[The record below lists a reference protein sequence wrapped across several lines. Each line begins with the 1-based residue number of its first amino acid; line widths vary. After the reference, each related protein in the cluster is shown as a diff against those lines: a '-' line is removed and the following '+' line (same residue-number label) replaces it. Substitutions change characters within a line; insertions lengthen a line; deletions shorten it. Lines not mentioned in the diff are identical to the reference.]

1 MATPIGKVYVA
12 TAPVKLAGKEMV
24 IGPFMKELLPPVV
37 MAEVEV
43 TVRIFIASVATI
55 PLVSVNVPLTETG
68 AIRVMPPEVL
78 LTIRLVKAIAPLP
91 EIVCVVPLFPP
102 IVVVPED
109 VKVPLLLKL
118 PFKFNA
124 FELAEKAALLLMVNK
139 SFTVIAPPVVA
150 VLVVFEM
157 VRAE

>member
-1 MATPIGKVYVA
+1 
-12 TAPVKLAGKEMV
+12 MV
-24 IGPFMKELLPPVV
+24 IGPLINELAPPVV
-37 MAEVEV
+37 MAAVLD
-43 TVRIFIASVATI
+43 TVRIFVASVVII

-68 AIRVMPPEVL
+68 ALRVMPPEVL
-78 LTIRLVKAIAPLP
+78 LTVRLEKAIAPLP

-102 IVVVPED
+102 NVVVPVD
-109 VKVPLLLKL
+109 VNVPLLLKL

-139 SFTVIAPPVVA
+139 PFTVIAPPVVA